1 MNYELRKG
9 KTHAAVS
16 YTHLN
21 HLLQGIIRQL
31 HHEMDMLVLLLGEI
45 LIGLAL
51 NIYPRRLTRDSDL
64 QILNSGQSYRR

>member
-1 MNYELRKG
+1 MHTVEPGSYFIPELDVYKRQLRMF
-9 KTHAAVS
+9 H
-16 YTHLN
+16 HDN

-51 NIYPRRLTRDSDL
+51 AVDGKMCIRD
-64 QILNSGQSYRR
+64 R